1 MANVTIVLSEA
12 ELERLERTIEQGEA
26 CFVEARNIISAN
38 TVSSLNAG
46 SGGSKGESPDVNGIR
61 WKVKGGRLAQPSDVF
76 AFEFTQNRDGT
87 TPSER
92 ASLVKYLKA
101 HGALSV
107 DEFEITMSK
116 DGKFL
121 QRKRM

>member
-38 TVSSLNAG
+38 TVSSLN
-46 SGGSKGESPDVNGIR
+46 SNGGSKGESPDVSSIR
-61 WKVKGGRLAQPSDVF
+61 WKVKGGGLAQPSDVF
-76 AFEFTQNRDGT
+76 AFEFTQNRDGS